1 MASIIP
7 KSAKLNIV
15 GGASGYATKT
25 LKLMLLSAS
34 YSPLTSHDFIDDVS
48 GYEITDLGGVYT
60 AGGITVAGKA
70 GVQHGDNAYLD
81 FNDVSIGP
89 GATITYRYGALYVS
103 TGTPATSEILAI
115 IDFGSTPQSVT
126 SGTSTIQWNALGII
140 YVQ

>member
-25 LKLMLLSAS
+25 LKLMLLKPT
-34 YSPLTSHDFIDDVS
+34 YVPLTSHDFIDDVS
-48 GYEITDLGGVYT
+48 GEEITDLGSVYV
-60 AGGITVAGKA
+60 AGGVTIAAGKV

-81 FNDVSIGP
+81 FDNISIGP
-89 GATITYRYGALYVS
+89 GATVSYRYGALYVD
-103 TGTPATSEILAI
+103 TGNPATSEILAI
-115 IDFGSTPQSVT
+115 IDFGATQSVT
-126 SGTSTIQWNALGII
+126 SGTSTIQWNALGVI